1 MIHFLKRLFC
11 LNLLFFLCILGRN
24 SVCRILIHVISILP
38 IEEVIMIKKIMPLI
52 ILSILLSISLQA
64 QTSDGIDEWLDE
76 LSNYSGTY
84 LDANVRGYC
93 TPLADAFGASVSSGL
108 FRSAKISTFGLHFY
122 VGVSSMGAFM
132 SDDQTMFTAR
142 FPGVDL
148 NNPLDDQY
156 VTGTPTLFGNSS
168 GKIIRVDTP
177 SGRHTVKIQG
187 IGFKFFPMVAPHIT
201 VGNFLG
207 TQLSLR
213 WMDFKLNDDLG
224 QFRLFG
230 YGFQHSISQYFL
242 LSPIDL
248 SFGFFIHKFD
258 IEADIAKL
266 TLQTSYFGLQA
277 SKSFA
282 MLTVYGGIGTELSSL
297 RLQFSPSQLNQ
308 PIDLTITGKNGSR
321 MNAGIGLSLAIV
333 KINVDYNIGA
343 QKTVAMGVG
352 LGF

>member
-1 MIHFLKRLFC
+1 MFLWVVFPI
-11 LNLLFFLCILGRN
+11 FL
-24 SVCRILIHVISILP
+24 V
-38 IEEVIMIKKIMPLI
+38 
-52 ILSILLSISLQA
+52 A
-64 QTSDGIDEWLDE
+64 QSSDGLDEWLEQLRD
-76 LSNYSGTY
+76 YSGTY
-84 LDANVRGYC
+84 VDDNVRGYC

-122 VGVSSMGAFM
+122 VGISSMGAFM
-132 SDDQTMFTAR
+132 SDDQTVFTAH
-142 FPGVDL
+142 FPGKIIND
-148 NNPLDDQY
+148 PSDDY
-156 VTGTPTLFGNSS
+156 DVSGVPTLFGNSA
-168 GKIIRVDTP
+168 GKLVRVDTP
-177 SGRHTVKIQG
+177 TGSKYINIKG

-207 TQLSLR
+207 SQVSLR
-213 WMDFKLNDDLG
+213 WVDLKLNDDLG

-282 MLTVYGGIGTELSSL
+282 ILTIYGGIGTELSSL
-297 RLQFSPSQLNQ
+297 RLQLSPSQLQ
-308 PIDLTITGKNGSR
+308 EPIDLTITGKNGSR
-321 MNAGIGLSLAIV
+321 MNAGVGLSLALF

-343 QKTVAMGVG
+343 QKTVALAVG